1 MIFDDEPEEDFK
13 VVSASF
19 NVQSGIVARVFGE
32 VDVILQ
38 SLSRC
43 FLRSSLSEIVANHTI
58 FR

>member
-19 NVQSGIVARVFGE
+19 NVQSGIVVRVLRE
-32 VDVILQ
+32 VDVILH

-43 FLRSSLSEIVANHTI
+43 FFRSSLSKIVANHTI